1 MREPHQLVHHG
12 VAGTLRQFVRVGGR
26 QAGGGDWGEH
36 CGSISKPVL
45 VAFIRGVMLTF
56 SVALLKRAVEKRGR
70 DRGRDGDRARD
81 RARESG
87 TRQEAKRPAH
97 R

>member
-26 QAGGGDWGEH
+26 QAGGGDRGEH

-45 VAFIRGVMLTF
+45 VAFMREVMLLTF

-70 DRGRDGDRARD
+70 DRGRGRD